1 MCVYKWI
8 SKEDAWKSLSALPGE
23 FQRPHQVWI
32 KCKKLKRSNV
42 KQMDLCLTLHVL
54 VILADFLLPLYHW
67 TCLSGIP
74 LYMLVSQLIPSA
86 PIAGWCYHCRLY
98 LRLWAI
104 SVKSGAKEELKPCI
118 SLSAIASYLFLE
130 EQSDWD
136 DPVCCITSLVK
147 SVNESSVKAE

>member
-54 VILADFLLPLYHW
+54 VMLADFLLPLYHW

-118 SLSAIASYLFLE
+118 FSFCNCLIPISRGAVRLRWSCLLYYK
-130 EQSDWD
+130 
-136 DPVCCITSLVK
+136 PC
-147 SVNESSVKAE
+147 